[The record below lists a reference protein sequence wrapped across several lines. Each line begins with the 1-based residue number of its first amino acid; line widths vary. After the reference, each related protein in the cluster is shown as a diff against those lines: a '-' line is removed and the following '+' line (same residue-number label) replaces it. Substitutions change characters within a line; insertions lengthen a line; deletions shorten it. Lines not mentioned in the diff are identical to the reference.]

1 MKLRSSFII
10 SCLVLFINASPLFAQ
25 WVRTNGPCGTGG
37 EIFTICIRGSSIFAG
52 TDKGVY
58 VSKDNGKS
66 WLNINPAVPPGGPYP
81 VSCFALAVE
90 GQNLFASMGANGLYV
105 SLNDGETWTTAG
117 NGIPASLSVMKMAV
131 SGTKVIAS
139 TPYLYQ
145 TTDDGLSWSMID
157 SSRIYI
163 MSLLAQDS
171 FVFAGAYGGIL
182 RSSDYGTTWSQVY
195 STSVAPV
202 WAIAKSGDRVFAGVG
217 NWLISSI
224 DGGATWNG
232 DSSALN
238 CTIIRSIV
246 TSPAESGSNYVF
258 AGTDSG
264 VYRSSDNG
272 ASWTSKTPG
281 FNSQLILTLLFYKDQ
296 ESGNFVL
303 LAGTGAGIYS
313 STDYGNTWFA
323 TGIPPGTWYLTA
335 IGSNLFAGS
344 TSMPYVTL
352 GAGSGVTNGRDNRCE
367 VYRSSDFGLSWREVD
382 QGLIDEPNSV
392 LTSLASSPYVSNG
405 FSLFAGATSSYRA
418 GYGPVFAS
426 SDLGATWV
434 SVIPDSLGGE
444 YPTVFAGSSSMFV
457 GTTRSGMF
465 RSTDHGL
472 TWTAHDS
479 GMTMPPWDIY
489 GHSCVN
495 AFSIDGAKLYAG
507 GGYGLVMRGVGT
519 YNNFIVVSTDDGV
532 TWSPVDSGFSK
543 HSRAATPQD
552 TVSVLKCIYASG
564 THLLIGTQA
573 WDYGMTLGSDVFIH
587 PAGGGIYHIV
597 TNGSGWTLL
606 DSALMGLQVSSIVSK
621 AGYIFASATGS
632 GVFHSHDNGTTWTNI
647 SDGLTDGSV
656 TSLFVLD
663 PYLFAATTSGVYRR
677 PLSEI
682 TAVGPET
689 ISTKVPEKYSLGQNY
704 PNPFNPATRIEYSLP
719 RTSRIS
725 LTLYNILG
733 QQVASLFEGVRP
745 SGTYSAVLD
754 GSHLATG
761 VYFYRLQ
768 TDAFVD
774 IKKLV
779 LLK

>member
-25 WVRTNGPCGTGG
+25 WVRTNGPCGRGG
-37 EIFTICIRGSSIFAG
+37 EIFSICIKGSSIFAG

-66 WLNINPAVPPGGPYP
+66 WLNISPAVPPGGPYP

-90 GQNLFASMGANGLYV
+90 GQNLIASMGANGLYV
-105 SLNDGETWTTAG
+105 SSNDGESWTTAG

-163 MSLLAQDS
+163 MSLIAQGS

-182 RSSDYGTTWSQVY
+182 RSSDYGTTWTQVY

-202 WAIAKSGDRVFAGVG
+202 YAIAKSGDKVFAGIR
-217 NWLISSI
+217 NSLISSI
-224 DGGATWNG
+224 DGGATWKG

-246 TSPAESGSNYVF
+246 PSPAESGSNYLF

-272 ASWTSKTPG
+272 VSWASKSPG

-313 STDYGNTWFA
+313 STDFGNTWSA

-335 IGSNLFAGS
+335 LGSNLFAGS

-352 GAGSGVTNGRDNRCE
+352 GAGAGVTIGYDNRCE
-367 VYRSSDFGLSWREVD
+367 VYRSNDFGLSWSEVD
-382 QGLIDEPNSV
+382 QGLIDQPNSV
-392 LTSLASSPYVSNG
+392 LTSLASSPNVSSG
-405 FSLFAGATSSYRA
+405 FNLFAGATSSYRA
-418 GYGPVFAS
+418 GYGSVFAS

-434 SVIPDSLGGE
+434 NVIPDSLGGE
-444 YPTVFAGSSSMFV
+444 YPTVFASSSSQFV
-457 GTTRSGMF
+457 GTTRSGML

-472 TWTAHDS
+472 SWTAHDS
-479 GMTMPPWDIY
+479 GMTMPPWGIY
-489 GHSCVN
+489 GYSCVN

-507 GGYGLVMRGVGT
+507 GGYSLVRRGVGT
-519 YNNFIVVSTDDGV
+519 YNNFIVVSTDDGA
-532 TWSPVDSGFSK
+532 TWSPVDSGFSP
-543 HSRAATPQD
+543 HSRASAPYD
-552 TVSVLKCIYASG
+552 TISVLKCIHASG
-564 THLLIGTQA
+564 PHLLIGTRA
-573 WDYGMTLGSDVFIH
+573 WNYGMTLGSDVLM
-587 PAGGGIYHIV
+587 PPTGGGVYHIV
-597 TNGSGWTLL
+597 NDTGWTLL
-606 DSALMGLQVSSIVSK
+606 DSALMGQQVSSIVSK
-621 AGYIFASATGS
+621 GGYIFASATGS
-632 GVFHSHDNGTTWTNI
+632 GVFRSHDNGTSWTNI
-647 SDGLTDGSV
+647 SDGLTDTNV
-656 TSLFVLD
+656 TSLLVLE
-663 PYLFAATTSGVYRR
+663 PYLFAATTSGVCRR

-682 TAVGPET
+682 TAIGPGT
-689 ISTKVPEKYSLGQNY
+689 ISTKVPEKHSLVQNY
-704 PNPFNPATRIEYSLP
+704 PNPFNPTTRIEYSLP
-719 RTSRIS
+719 RRSHVS
-725 LTLYNILG
+725 LAVYNILG
-733 QQVASLFEGVRP
+733 EQVASLFEGVRP

-768 TDAFVD
+768 ADAFVD